1 MSAIRFCEEHL
12 RYFSSACGDCEA
24 MSHLS
29 ALAVAQ
35 TRIEELTERAER
47 AENFLEWIEHSLQQ
61 QKVDVPDHMKDP
73 QMRVCFVF
81 GTLRQRAESAESRLS
96 ALTTENERLK
106 ECLQWL
112 VDLQNGCPLPKYEK
126 DWNRTMAEANAL
138 LSPSAAKTHDASGG
152 AVWHDIETAPK
163 DGTKILVIKEYFD
176 PYRKLPMSWH
186 DIAYWTTHNS
196 GGWVSATAGTPTHWR
211 PLPPPPAD
219 GGVR

>member
-47 AENFLEWIEHSLQQ
+47 AEREIKMLEALCARRPALDCGSLYDNIA
-61 QKVDVPDHMKDP
+61 KAI
-73 QMRVCFVF
+73 RVAGEKSDECIR
-81 GTLRQRAESAESRLS
+81 LERRAESAESRLS
-96 ALTTENERLK
+96 ALTTENERL
-106 ECLQWL
+106 
-112 VDLQNGCPLPKYEK
+112 
-126 DWNRTMAEANAL
+126 
-138 LSPSAAKTHDASGG
+138 AKLTE
-152 AVWHDIETAPK
+152 WHDIETAPK